1 MERQAEGVI
10 KKRKSIFY
18 IINWLHEPA
27 GMDTWDDS
35 SDLRSNMEGII
46 MIKTLRIACVV
57 AAMALLGG
65 CAASRSVVLP
75 DAGTAIEN
83 PAQGLAV
90 RIDKVEDARRFE
102 AAPNTPDIPSLP
114 GNDLLNSSLTSRA
127 IGRKRGGFGLALG
140 DVLLPE
146 GQTVSQ
152 LVRDAVA
159 QGFRRAGYRVLAA
172 GEPGYEQATPIT
184 ARINEF
190 WSWFNP
196 GFAQVTI
203 KNRASIDVAGT
214 LPPLKGGVTIRS
226 EVSEGMQAVFEDD
239 WRKIAGKGLVGI
251 TEKIQAVLNP
261 KPN

>member
-1 MERQAEGVI
+1 
-10 KKRKSIFY
+10 
-18 IINWLHEPA
+18 
-27 GMDTWDDS
+27 
-35 SDLRSNMEGII
+35 
-46 MIKTLRIACVV
+46 MIKTLRVACVV

-65 CAASRSVVLP
+65 CATSRSVVLP

-90 RIDKVEDARRFE
+90 RIEKIEDIRRFE
-102 AAPNTPDIPSLP
+102 AAPKTPDIPSLP
-114 GNDLLNSSLTSRA
+114 ADDLLNSSLTSRA
-127 IGRKRGGFGLALG
+127 IARKRNGFGLALG

-146 GQTVSQ
+146 GQTVSR
-152 LVRDAVA
+152 LVGDALA
-159 QGFRRAGYRVLAA
+159 QGFRRAGYRVLTT
-172 GEPGYEQATPIT
+172 GEAGYEQAAPVT

-203 KNRASIDVAGT
+203 KNRAAIDLAGP
-214 LPPLKGGVTIRS
+214 LPPLKDGVTIRS

-239 WRKIAGKGLVGI
+239 WRQIAGKGLAEVA
-251 TEKIQAVLNP
+251 EKLQAALNS